1 MRSNWKI
8 PFVSHMLLNREALSY
23 LKTTK
28 RNSTVIPQQIGQ
40 VFAIHNGKEYVEH
53 TIHDRHVGKKL
64 GEFKVTKKKARF
76 KLKYGSK
83 K

>member
-8 PFVSHMLLNREALSY
+8 PFVSHVLINRKVNSY
-23 LKTTK
+23 FKTTN

-40 VFAIHNGKEYVEH
+40 VFAIHNGKEYIEH
-53 TIHDRHVGKKL
+53 SIHNRHVGKKL
-64 GEFKVTKKKARF
+64 GEFKVTKRKARF